1 VANGVLTG
9 KWRECVRSE
18 NLTHE
23 ANIFM
28 KTCLFAI
35 GNRDA
40 GGFLPAVLQCKK
52 PEERKLSCVGIC

>member
-35 GNRDA
+35 GDCDA
-40 GGFLPAVLQCKK
+40 CGFLSTVLQGKK
-52 PEERKLSCVGIC
+52 SEERKLSCVRFC